1 MVICNRFVD
10 CHWCRYLSCGN
21 YLELWLFW
29 ASRYQ
34 EVCRY
39 INWLARLQ
47 TFKTLLVY
55 QLAITN
61 IPILNVRNVYIYCTH
76 VHKYQLVCPSCQCEV
91 WPKALVSFFGEKL
104 WPEQSTF
111 ELINRWLMGDQVP
124 ICMFYLID
132 EYAVCWACS
141 SCGSCWSSSQL
152 LVSTAK
158 SSKGIATS
166 VLTIPNPN

>member
-1 MVICNRFVD
+1 MVIWNRFVD

-61 IPILNVRNVYIYCTH
+61 IPILNIRNVYIYCTH
-76 VHKYQLVCPSCQCEV
+76 IHKYQLVCPSCQCEV
-91 WPKALVSFFGEKL
+91 WPNALVHFFGIL
-104 WPEQSTF
+104 CPEQSTF
-111 ELINRWLMGDQVP
+111 EPINRWLMGGSSP
-124 ICMFYLID
+124 NLYNYSTWLMSMLSMLIMRI
-132 EYAVCWACS
+132 
-141 SCGSCWSSSQL
+141 L
-152 LVSTAK
+152 LIIIPV
-158 SSKGIATS
+158 GIH
-166 VLTIPNPN
+166 IQKF